1 MIDELLGRAE
11 LKARIE
17 ELEDE
22 KHHLQR
28 QLDAESDRRADA
40 VSAKQQAEKRI
51 NELEDKI
58 TELEDTLDRHQSAS
72 DADAGRT
79 PRATD
84 TVRGDRLDEILRR
97 LRSVETGPEGAL
109 TAVIED
115 EDLPLSRT
123 IRSTAGDCG
132 PLVRQAAPTIYYA
145 DDAGLISVCL
155 RPPIT
160 PEAFT
165 EWDSEFTV
173 DEAWFRPTGTL
184 VFGVVRA
191 DVFAVGVYEE
201 GERLTHAGFETDVK
215 SDHSKGGFSQ
225 GRFER
230 IRNEQ
235 IDNHL
240 DEARELLTETVDEA
254 DPDRVILTG
263 GKSVLPE
270 LAELADHTATTDAGG
285 KPLDALEHAFADF
298 WSTRVVTL

>member
-11 LKARIE
+11 LKNRIE

-28 QLDAESDRRADA
+28 QLEAESERRADA
-40 VSAKQQAEKRI
+40 VSDRQTAEKRV
-51 NELEDKI
+51 NQLEDKI
-58 TELEDTLDRHQSAS
+58 TELEDRLDRQQA
-72 DADAGRT
+72 ADNAGTDRT
-79 PRATD
+79 PRGTD
-84 TVRGDRLDEILRR
+84 TVRGDRLAEILQR

-123 IRSTAGDCG
+123 VQSTAADCG
-132 PLVRQAAPTIYYA
+132 PLIRQAAPAIYYT
-145 DDAGLISVCL
+145 DDAGLVSVAL
-155 RPPIT
+155 RPPIM
-160 PEAFT
+160 PEAFS
-165 EWDSEFTV
+165 EWADSFRV
-173 DEAWFRPTGTL
+173 DESWFRPTGRL
-184 VFGVVRA
+184 VFAVVRA
-191 DVFAVGVYEE
+191 DVFAVGVYEN
-201 GERLTHAGFETDVK
+201 GTRRSDNGFKSDVK

-240 DEARELLTETVDEA
+240 DDARELLTATVDDV

-270 LAELADHTATTDAGG
+270 LADLAEHTATTDAGG
-285 KPLDALEHAFADF
+285 KPVEALEHAFADF

>member
-173 DEAWFRPTGTL
+173 DDSWFRPTGKL
-184 VFGVVRA
+184 VFAVVRA